1 MERQYASVSQIEI
14 VSLTKLKAPS
24 SVWSV
29 VCCLNHYA
37 RQGTSCFPSVKTIG
51 EWLGGSL
58 PVRTIYFALKW
69 LVDHDLISRQ
79 KSSSRQRFILKLR
92 QKAQQAGQHLQHV
105 AKRVQ
110 AVAVEDKHRKKN
122 KFNSK
127 MKAHSRIRSS
137 ERKSARKKARRL
149 NRPNGC
155 YGMSQYPE
163 DSRSGAQR
171 TVDTEIDLYLN
182 AKREGKR
189 WSGLSLSSIR
199 AFKDMII
206 SDVEWGKWL
215 EEHHLEIFKVVKPA

>member
-51 EWLGGSL
+51 NWLNGSL

-92 QKAQQAGQHLQHV
+92 QKAQQAGQHLQQV

-110 AVAVEDKHRKKN
+110 RVAVEEKHMKKS
-122 KFNSK
+122 KLNSK
-127 MKAHSRIRSS
+127 MMHHSRVTSS
-137 ERKSARKKARRL
+137 VRKSARKKGRRL
-149 NRPNGC
+149 ERANGC

-163 DSRSGAQR
+163 DTRSEAQR
-171 TVDTEIDLYLN
+171 TVDAEIDLFLE

-189 WSGLSLSSIR
+189 WRGLSLSSIR
-199 AFKDMII
+199 VFKDMII
-206 SDVEWGKWL
+206 RDMKWGKWL
-215 EEHHLEIFKVVKPA
+215 EEHHLELFKVVKPA